1 MIIEI
6 VLIVNFYLMKVI
18 IQVITFEEIITMR
31 ALTNLKNFYN

>member
-6 VLIVNFYLMKVI
+6 VLIVNFYLMKII

-31 ALTNLKNFYN
+31 ALTILQGLL

>member
-6 VLIVNFYLMKVI
+6 VLIVNFYLMKII

-31 ALTNLKNFYN
+31 SLTILKGLL